1 MGNKYK
7 NKWKYRRKKSLYK
20 SNNLE
25 VSICQFWYVN
35 PYFSAQPEIS

>member
-7 NKWKYRRKKSLYK
+7 HKWKYRKKKGLYK

-35 PYFSAQPEIS
+35 LYFSAQPEIS